1 VVPVTS
7 AREVASVIN
16 QSTIETLKAMRL
28 GAMAA
33 TFEEQLKHMERYRDS
48 SFEERFGLVVDAEWN
63 KRQGSKLARH
73 IRNAYF
79 AEPNASIEDIEYYA
93 DRKLNKTEMLRLST
107 CQCIDQHHHIIL
119 ESASGNGKTYVAC
132 ALGNAACRKLKTVR
146 YMRMPELLDELSV
159 AKGCGTFKKVIKDLK
174 KVDLLILDEWLLRCV
189 TPQELYDL
197 LEVVESRCNRLTIF
211 CSQYNSKGW
220 YERLGADNE
229 SPVIEAILDRIIH
242 NSYEILIEGDL
253 SMRERHGIKAHESG
267 WAR

>member
-1 VVPVTS
+1 M
-7 AREVASVIN
+7 IN

-33 TFEEQLKHMERYRDS
+33 TFEEQLKDKDKYRDF
-48 SFEERFGLVVDAEWN
+48 SFEERLGLIVDAEWN
-63 KRQGSKLARH
+63 KRQGSKLTRH
-73 IRNAYF
+73 IRNAHF
-79 AEPNASIEDIEYYA
+79 AEPHASIEGIEYYA
-93 DRKLNKTEMLRLST
+93 DRKLDKAEMLRLST
-107 CQCIDQHHHIIL
+107 CQYIDQHHHIIL

-159 AKGCGTFKKVIKDLK
+159 AKGCGTFKKVIKDFK

-189 TPQELYDL
+189 TPKELYDL
-197 LEVVESRCNRLTIF
+197 LEVIESRCSHSTVF

-220 YERLGADNE
+220 YERLGTDDE

-242 NSYEILIEGDL
+242 NSYEIVIEGDL
-253 SMRERHGIKAHESG
+253 SMRERHGLKARESG
-267 WAR
+267 RSR